1 MTLIDR
7 LSHLSYQEACR
18 LLGHGG
24 DRLIRQGGRWDID
37 IAGQVELDPQR
48 FRLRLNEGTVTI
60 QMSPGRSRRLD
71 LHCSACGAPCV
82 HAGAALSLIL
92 EEKLALGLAIPP
104 PDKAPLETL
113 SDQEL
118 VHRALEERAE
128 RMRQDRMSLESADPE
143 AVWTDYRVTSHA
155 SGKSYRVAL
164 RGFKRGESYCSCP
177 DFRVNTLGTCKHV
190 MYVQEQVQKKFTRER
205 LQEPYRRKGI
215 SVALRYGEEVE
226 LRVLLPHDGLSG
238 EAAGIVAPLRDRAVA
253 DARDLLERIRRL
265 ESLGQPVNVYRD
277 AEEHIESEMFRQSI
291 RRQIEEIR
299 RDPKSHPLRS
309 GLLRRELLPYQL
321 DGIAFAA
328 GAGRAILADDMGLGK
343 TVQGIGT
350 AELLA
355 RLAGI
360 DRVLVVC
367 PASVK
372 SQWRIEI
379 ERFSERTCQLVLGG
393 AAERAGQYGQA
404 FFTICNYEQVLRD
417 LPAIERVPWDLI
429 ILDEGQRIKN
439 WEAKTARVIKGLVS
453 PYALVLSGTPLEN
466 RLEELYSVVQFVDG
480 RRLGPAFQFY
490 HRHRVVSEEGRLM
503 GYRNLEDLR
512 RRLRPVLLRRTRSEV
527 IRQLPPRT
535 TEIRRIP
542 PTAEQADIHDGY
554 RRIISTI
561 LNKRYISEMDLL
573 RLQKALLV
581 CRLAADSTYL
591 VDKEPPGH
599 SSKLKELELLLE
611 ELVAEES
618 RKIVLFSEWTTM
630 LDLIEP
636 LLAAR
641 QVDFV
646 RLDGSVPQKK
656 RQGLIRR
663 FQEEPAC
670 KLFLT
675 TNAGATGLNLQ
686 AADTVVNVDLPWNP
700 AVLEQRIARVHRMGQ
715 KRPVQVY
722 LLVTEGTLEEGMLD
736 TLEAKRE
743 LALAALDLESEVG
756 ELALS
761 GGMDALKRRLEVLIG
776 EKPPAPEDESR
787 RLEVEAELRRKER
800 REQIAVAG
808 GRLLGAAF
816 QFVGELLGSP
826 AAGSPAAGGP
836 TPATAG
842 PANAAPPPAPAA
854 AATTRYRALLEE
866 CLERREDGSLELTV
880 SFPDASILDTLA
892 GLLGRLNGEAGTHAG

>member
-1 MTLIDR
+1 
-7 LSHLSYQEACR
+7 
-18 LLGHGG
+18 
-24 DRLIRQGGRWDID
+24 
-37 IAGQVELDPQR
+37 
-48 FRLRLNEGTVTI
+48 
-60 QMSPGRSRRLD
+60 
-71 LHCSACGAPCV
+71 
-82 HAGAALSLIL
+82 LIL

-113 SDQEL
+113 SEEQL
-118 VHRALEERAE
+118 VQRALEERAE
-128 RMRQDRMSLESADPE
+128 RVRQEKMSLESADPE
-143 AVWTDYRVTSHA
+143 QVWTDYRVTSQA

-164 RGFKRGESYCSCP
+164 RGFRRGESYCSCP

-190 MYVQEQVQKKFTRER
+190 MYVQEQVQKKFPRER
-205 LQEPYRRKGI
+205 LLEPYRRKGI
-215 SVALRYGEEVE
+215 SVALRYGKEVE

-238 EAAGIVAPLRDRAVA
+238 EAAQLVAPVRDRAVS
-253 DARDLLERIRRL
+253 DVRDLLERIRRL
-265 ESLGQPVNVYRD
+265 EALGQPVNIYRD
-277 AEEHIESEMFRQSI
+277 AEEHMEAELFRDSI

-299 RDPKSHPLRS
+299 RDPKSHPLRT
-309 GLLRRELLPYQL
+309 GLLRQELLPYQL

-360 DRVLVVC
+360 ERVLVVC

-379 ERFSERTCQLVLGG
+379 ERFSDRGCRLVLGG
-393 AAERAGQYGQA
+393 AAERAVQYGQA
-404 FFTICNYEQVLRD
+404 FFSICNYEQVLRD
-417 LPAIERVPWDLI
+417 LPAIERMPWDLI

-490 HRHRVVSEEGRLM
+490 HRHRVVSEEGRLL
-503 GYRNLEDLR
+503 GYRNLDDLR
-512 RRLRPVLLRRTRSEV
+512 RRLRPVLLRRTRAEV

-554 RRIISTI
+554 KRIISTI

-573 RLQKALLV
+573 RLQKALLI
-581 CRLAADSTYL
+581 CRLVADSTFL
-591 VDKEPPGH
+591 VDKEAPGH
-599 SSKLKELELLLE
+599 SSKLKELELLLA
-611 ELVAEES
+611 ELAAEEN

-636 LLAAR
+636 LLTTR
-641 QVDFV
+641 GVDFV

-663 FQEEPAC
+663 FQENPTC

-722 LLVTEGTLEEGMLD
+722 LLVTEDTLEEGMLN

-743 LALAALDLESEVG
+743 LALAALDLESEVS

-800 REQIAVAG
+800 REQIAAAG

-826 AAGSPAAGGP
+826 PGGSLAEGTTAGGSPAGGSPAA
-836 TPATAG
+836 T
-842 PANAAPPPAPAA
+842 A
-854 AATTRYRALLEE
+854 AATAATAASAQYRALLEE
-866 CLERREDGSLELTV
+866 CLERREDGSLQLTV

-892 GLLGRLNGEAGTHAG
+892 GVLGRLSAPAGAHGQN